1 MGNTKIHPSAIVS
14 DKASIGSD
22 VTIGA
27 FSIVEDDVV
36 IGNNVEIRSSVIIAD
51 GARIGNDCK
60 FFSGAV
66 ISTEPQDLKF
76 AGESTLA
83 IIGDNTVVREYAT
96 VNRGTK
102 ETGRT
107 QIGENCLIMAYA
119 HVAHDCSLGNN
130 VIMSN
135 VVQLAGHVTIED
147 WVIMGGVAKIHQ
159 FCSIGQYAMVGA
171 DMYITKD
178 VAPYTLIGRKPPQV
192 EGINKVGLRRR
203 GFSAET
209 ISAIQNF
216 YDTILFSRYN
226 TRDGIAK
233 YKKQGPMVPEVER
246 CIDFI
251 EKSTRGIYR

>member
-1 MGNTKIHPSAIVS
+1 MSNINIHPSAIVS
-14 DKASIGSD
+14 DKADIGQNVS
-22 VTIGA
+22 IGA

-36 IGNNVEIRSSVIIAD
+36 IGNNVEIRSSVTIAN
-51 GARIGNDCK
+51 GSRIGNGCK
-60 FFSGAV
+60 IFTGAV

-76 AGESTLA
+76 AGENTLA
-83 IIGDNTVVREYAT
+83 IIGNNTVVREYAT

-119 HVAHDCSLGNN
+119 HVAHDCRLGNN

-147 WVIMGGVAKIHQ
+147 WVVMGGVAKIHQ
-159 FCSIGQYAMVGA
+159 FCSVGQYAMVGA
-171 DMYITKD
+171 DIYVTKD
-178 VAPYTLIGRKPPQV
+178 VAPFTLIGRKPPQV

-203 GFSAET
+203 GFSRDT

-216 YDTILFSRYN
+216 YDTILFSGFN
-226 TRDGIAK
+226 NRDGIAK
-233 YKKQGPMVPEVER
+233 YKEQGAIVPEVES

>member
-1 MGNTKIHPSAIVS
+1 MSNISIHPSAIVS
-14 DKASIGSD
+14 DKADIGHN

-36 IGNNVEIRSSVIIAD
+36 IGNNVEIRSSVTIAN
-51 GARIGNDCK
+51 GARIGNGCK
-60 FFSGAV
+60 IFTGAV

-76 AGESTLA
+76 AGENTIA
-83 IIGDNTVVREYAT
+83 VIGDNTVVREYAT

-119 HVAHDCSLGNN
+119 HVAHDCTLGNN

-147 WVIMGGVAKIHQ
+147 WVVMGGVAKIHQ
-159 FCSIGQYAMVGA
+159 FCSVGKYAMVGA
-171 DMYITKD
+171 DIYVTKD
-178 VAPYTLIGRKPPQV
+178 VAPFTLIGRKPPQV

-203 GFSAET
+203 GFSRDT
-209 ISAIQNF
+209 IAAIQNF
-216 YDTILFSRYN
+216 YDTILFSGYN
-226 TRDGIAK
+226 NRDGIAK
-233 YKKQGPMVPEVER
+233 YKEHAAIVPEVES